1 MFNDIGQERK
11 QMGKERFILGIYN
24 YCDYWCERCAFTRQC
39 RTFSMGKE
47 MESERKSDRDDAT
60 NMTFWNNLAEQLNQA
75 SIMQAEQGW
84 LQTDWR
90 DDDGLDANAFLHEE
104 EDAAEMDEYMR
115 KDAAL
120 QQQVRQ
126 HPLSRMAMDYMK
138 CVQTWL
144 KDSDTDLKALAQE
157 WVEAAKTPDPDCDYE
172 ELARSVG
179 DMLEVITWYHTF
191 LAPKVNRALRSHFE
205 MKARESGILK
215 ESSRFDANGS
225 GKVVLVA
232 VERSISAWLF
242 LREHLPRQEDA
253 ILSMLVTLGRIRNG
267 IHAEI
272 PTAKSFCRP
281 GFENGTF

>member
-1 MFNDIGQERK
+1 MFNDIGHERK
-11 QMGKERFILGIYN
+11 LMGKERFILGIYN

-39 RTFSMGKE
+39 RTFAMGKE
-47 MESERKSDRDDAT
+47 MDAERKSDRDDAT
-60 NMTFWNNLAEQLNQA
+60 NMVFWNNLAEQLNQA
-75 SIMQAEQGW
+75 SIMQGEQGW

-90 DDDGLDANAFLHEE
+90 DDDGLDANDFLHEE
-104 EDAAEMDEYMR
+104 EDEAEMDEYMR

-120 QQQVRQ
+120 QQQVNQ
-126 HPLSRMAMDYMK
+126 HPLSRMAMEYMQR
-138 CVQTWL
+138 VQPWL
-144 KDSDTDLKALAQE
+144 KDSDADLKALAQE
-157 WVEAAKTPDPDCDYE
+157 WVAAAKIPDHDCDYE

-179 DMLEVITWYHTF
+179 DMLEVITWYHSF
-191 LAPKVNRALRSHFE
+191 LPPKVNRALRSHFE
-205 MKARESGILK
+205 MKTRDRGILA
-215 ESSRFDANGS
+215 ESSLYDANGS

-253 ILSMLVTLGRIRNG
+253 ILSMLVILGRIRNG
-267 IHAEI
+267 IHEEI